1 MNLFSERRF
10 TRWIILV
17 VSVVLIGLFIWNI
30 SIFFDRI
37 KKEERKK
44 MEIWVEAYSNIINS
58 GLDSNVDP
66 LSLTVIE
73 RNTSTPMIEFYVEN
87 ETYKTRNI
95 SNHEVE
101 TKAEIRDLVETFK
114 SQNPPINVTQDGK
127 LLSKIYYGNSE
138 VLQKLKYLPAVII
151 IAIVLFILIMYFF
164 YITSKSNEQSKLWA
178 GMAKET
184 AHQIGTPLSSL
195 VGWTELLKTTSVQK
209 SYITEMEKD
218 IQRLETITE
227 RFSKIGS
234 APTLQKMD
242 FVEITK
248 ESFDYFN
255 ARSSKLVELSLKTPD
270 KEIPVELNA
279 QLFSWCIENLVKN
292 ATDATRG
299 RGKIDLEIKDKQ
311 KYVYLYVSDTGK
323 GIPKNK
329 YKRIFKPGYT
339 SKKRGWGLGLSLAKR
354 IIEEYHEGRIKVLK
368 SELGKG
374 TTFEIRLRKVN

>member
-1 MNLFSERRF
+1 
-10 TRWIILV
+10 
-17 VSVVLIGLFIWNI
+17 
-30 SIFFDRI
+30 
-37 KKEERKK
+37 
-44 MEIWVEAYSNIINS
+44 
-58 GLDSNVDP
+58 
-66 LSLTVIE
+66 
-73 RNTSTPMIEFYVEN
+73 
-87 ETYKTRNI
+87 
-95 SNHEVE
+95 
-101 TKAEIRDLVETFK
+101 
-114 SQNPPINVTQDGK
+114 
-127 LLSKIYYGNSE
+127 
-138 VLQKLKYLPAVII
+138 LQKLKYLPAVII
-151 IAIVLFILIMYFF
+151 IAIVLFILIMYYF